1 MIMKAESL
9 PIFSCLSDLS
19 NVINI
24 MGQNGLLRNIQTVHF
39 PLNYIVKK
47 QEK

>member
-9 PIFSCLSDLS
+9 PIFSISDLS

-24 MGQNGLLRNIQTVHF
+24 MDQNDLLRNIQTVNF
-39 PLNYIVKK
+39 LLGYIVNK
-47 QEK
+47 QER

>member
-9 PIFSCLSDLS
+9 PIFSISDLS

-24 MGQNGLLRNIQTVHF
+24 MDQNDLLRNIQTVHF
-39 PLNYIVKK
+39 LLDYIVKK

>member
-9 PIFSCLSDLS
+9 PIFSISDLS

-24 MGQNGLLRNIQTVHF
+24 MDQNDLLRNIQTVNF
-39 PLNYIVKK
+39 LLDYIVNK
-47 QEK
+47 QER